1 MCNIKIKVQCPHC
14 ESPKVV
20 KNGKKSTGKQNFLCK
35 DCRKQFQFVYTNKG
49 SDPKVQRQIKSSLL
63 HGSGIRDCSAVFSVS
78 QRCVLNLILR
88 LGQKVKIQPKRNQ
101 YDLIQLDEFYS
112 FVGHKGKKVWI
123 FYAYAPQTKEI
134 LAFTMGK
141 RDIRQIRFLLL
152 RIKPLRIK
160 INWWCTDHYEGFK
173 TVLNNY
179 PHLIGKEFTKAI
191 EGRNT
196 CIRARLARFQR
207 RSTKFSKKLL
217 FQWFLFLIFVQDL
230 NSKPSYI
237 F

>member
-1 MCNIKIKVQCPHC
+1 MCNVKIKVQCPHC